1 MNNRSAS
8 TLFYQSVLRSYVQFL
23 TTLTKRVLKSEMAG
37 GKPSCS
43 WVRAVLMLIKSGHP
57 DGNRT
62 AAVLQISWATWRILD
77 FA

>member
-1 MNNRSAS
+1 
-8 TLFYQSVLRSYVQFL
+8 VFL
-23 TTLTKRVLKSEMAG
+23 KVRWLAG
-37 GKPSCS
+37 SPVAV